1 MGKEPLNTTCTPA
14 MRENTNDCS
23 WPIRDC
29 CEGLLATLNRQSSA
43 GEQRYPPV
51 INHMGVAMSNIAVP
65 CAAVAAFTP

>member
-29 CEGLLATLNRQSSA
+29 CEGLLATLNRQSLRENSA
-43 GEQRYPPV
+43 TRLSSITWAWQ
-51 INHMGVAMSNIAVP
+51 
-65 CAAVAAFTP
+65 